1 MVSVLPKVD
10 TLDISL
16 FFSILLSALVTGFI
30 LIYALVIMP
39 GLSKLDDKEF
49 IKAFQVTDGIIQNNQ
64 PIFILI
70 WLGSIIS
77 VLGTIITSIL
87 SLGIVEAWL
96 IIFAGV
102 IYLLGVQ
109 VITISIHLP
118 LNKHIQKIDINLT
131 NSQTL
136 SEVRKN
142 FETKWNYFNNIRT
155 GIALFV
161 ILIFLL
167 ILTIR

>member
-1 MVSVLPKVD
+1 MD
-10 TLDISL
+10 FLDISL
-16 FFSILLSALVTGFI
+16 FFSILLCALAAGFI
-30 LIYALVIMP
+30 LTYAIIVMP

-70 WLGSIIS
+70 WVGSIIS

-161 ILIFLL
+161 ILIFS
-167 ILTIR
+167 

>member
-1 MVSVLPKVD
+1 MD
-10 TLDISL
+10 FLDISL
-16 FFSILLSALVTGFI
+16 FFSILLCALSVGFI
-30 LIYALVIMP
+30 LTYAIIVMP

-49 IKAFQVTDGIIQNNQ
+49 IKAFQVTEGIIQNNQ

-70 WLGSIIS
+70 WVGSIIS

-87 SLGIVEAWL
+87 SLGIVEAWP
-96 IIFAGV
+96 IIFVGV

-118 LNKHIQKIDINLT
+118 LNKHIQKIDINST

-142 FETKWNYFNNIRT
+142 FETKWNYFNNVRT

>member
-1 MVSVLPKVD
+1 MD
-10 TLDISL
+10 FLDISL
-16 FFSILLSALVTGFI
+16 FFSILLCALAAGFI
-30 LIYALVIMP
+30 LTYAIIVMP

-70 WLGSIIS
+70 WVGSIIS

-87 SLGIVEAWL
+87 SLGILEAWL
-96 IIFAGV
+96 IIFSGI

-118 LNKHIQKIDINLT
+118 LNKHIQKIDINST

>member
-1 MVSVLPKVD
+1 VD
-10 TLDISL
+10 ILDISL

-70 WLGSIIS
+70 WVGSIMS

-87 SLGIVEAWL
+87 SLGILDAWL
-96 IIFAGV
+96 IIFV
-102 IYLLGVQ
+102 SVVYLLLVQ
-109 VITISIHLP
+109 GITILIHLP
-118 LNKHIQKIDINLT
+118 LNKSIQNIDINSS
-131 NSQTL
+131 NSETL
-136 SEVRKN
+136 SKMRKS
-142 FETKWNYFNNIRT
+142 FETKWNYFNNVRT
-155 GIALFV
+155 VVAFFV
-161 ILIFLL
+161 VLIFLS

>member
-1 MVSVLPKVD
+1 MD
-10 TLDISL
+10 FLDISL
-16 FFSILLSALVTGFI
+16 FFSILFCALATGFI
-30 LIYALVIMP
+30 LTYAIVVMP

-64 PIFILI
+64 PIFIFI
-70 WLGSIIS
+70 WVGSIIS
-77 VLGTIITSIL
+77 VLGTIIISIL

-109 VITISIHLP
+109 GITISIHLP
-118 LNKHIQKIDINLT
+118 LNKNIQKIDVNSN

-136 SEVRKN
+136 REVRRN
-142 FETKWNYFNNIRT
+142 FETKWNYFNNVRT

-161 ILIFLL
+161 ILIFML

>member
-1 MVSVLPKVD
+1 MD
-10 TLDISL
+10 FLDISL
-16 FFSILLSALVTGFI
+16 FFSILLCALAAGFI
-30 LIYALVIMP
+30 LTYAIIVMP

>member
-1 MVSVLPKVD
+1 MD
-10 TLDISL
+10 ILDISL

-30 LIYALVIMP
+30 LTYAIVIMP
-39 GLSKLDDKEF
+39 GLSNLDDKEF

-70 WLGSIIS
+70 WVGSIMS

-87 SLGIVEAWL
+87 SLGILDAWI

-102 IYLLGVQ
+102 VYLLVVQ
-109 VITISIHLP
+109 GITISIHLP
-118 LNKHIQKIDINLT
+118 LNKSIQNIDINSS
-131 NSQTL
+131 NSETL
-136 SEVRKN
+136 SKMRKS
-142 FETKWNYFNNIRT
+142 FETKWNYFNNVRT
-155 GIALFV
+155 AVAFFV
-161 ILIFLL
+161 VLIFLS

>member
-1 MVSVLPKVD
+1 MD
-10 TLDISL
+10 ILDISL

-70 WLGSIIS
+70 WIGSIVS
-77 VLGTIITSIL
+77 VLSTIITSIL
-87 SLGIVEAWL
+87 SLGILDAWL
-96 IIFAGV
+96 IIFV
-102 IYLLGVQ
+102 SVVYLLLVQ
-109 VITISIHLP
+109 GITILIHLP
-118 LNKHIQKIDINLT
+118 LNKSIQNIDINSS
-131 NSQTL
+131 NSETL
-136 SEVRKN
+136 SKMRKT
-142 FETKWNYFNNIRT
+142 FETKWNYFNNVRT
-155 GIALFV
+155 VVAFFV
-161 ILIFLL
+161 VLIFLS

>member
-1 MVSVLPKVD
+1 M
-10 TLDISL
+10 SL
-16 FFSILLSALVTGFI
+16 FFSILLCALAAGFI
-30 LIYALVIMP
+30 LTYAIIVMP

-70 WLGSIIS
+70 WVGSIIS
-77 VLGTIITSIL
+77 VLVTIITSIL

-109 VITISIHLP
+109 GITISIHLP
-118 LNKHIQKIDINLT
+118 LNKHIQKIDINST